1 MQTRREGK
9 LSDVEIWLVIAG
21 LTVVTILMRSSF
33 LMLGDYFPLPERLQQ
48 GLRYAPVCA
57 LVALVTPELFLT
69 QGVFD
74 LSITN
79 PKLAAGLAAA
89 VITLTTRSMIAAMAI
104 GMLVFTLLRLLPASA

>member
-1 MQTRREGK
+1 M
-9 LSDVEIWLVIAG
+9 SNVEIWLVIIG

-33 LMLGDYFPLPERLQQ
+33 VMLGDHFPLPERVQH

-69 QGVFD
+69 QAGFN

-79 PKLAAGLAAA
+79 PKLVAGLAAA
-89 VITLTTRSMIAAMAI
+89 IITLTTRSMIAAMAV
-104 GMLVFTLLRLLPASA
+104 GMLILTLMRLLPPTS